1 MTLNALLN
9 VYATE
14 NVSHI
19 VVHIV
24 IMIVVWMDL
33 VVGYVRQMDLVDMIV
48 HTNRIVFVTIIVL
61 IIVLTIIH
69 IAHFIWKLVNHIVQ
83 RKDNIRVSAIPGIV
97 TVMGM

>member
-1 MTLNALLN
+1 MFVTLNAILI

-24 IMIVVWMDL
+24 IMIVVW
-33 VVGYVRQMDLVDMIV
+33 MDLVDMIV